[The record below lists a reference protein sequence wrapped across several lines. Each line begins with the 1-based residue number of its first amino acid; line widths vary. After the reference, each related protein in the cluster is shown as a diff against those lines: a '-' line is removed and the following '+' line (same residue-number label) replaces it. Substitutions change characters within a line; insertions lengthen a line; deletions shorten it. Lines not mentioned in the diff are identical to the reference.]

1 LGFEFDSPPP
11 GAFEFMSTEGKWFW
25 EV

>member
-11 GAFEFMSTEGKWFW
+11 GAFEFISTEGKWFW